1 MQRYPVSF
9 REFLERI
16 APLAALPPP
25 DHERARAALASGDA
39 ARIERTALALLE
51 RLVARGVYVLAPEG
65 REGSDRLLRFERE
78 DRLETVVLRLAAP
91 AMPEGIV
98 AVPRALVRF
107 TGSAPLERV
116 RRLREIGDALLASEG
131 RLPTGPAE
139 LVSEIVDAAKELL
152 DCEEAAFFPHAAPS
166 AGPLAYAPPP
176 GEVEWL
182 APAIAAAGGRGDALV
197 SCPDVAAAPSLSTSA
212 LARRGGVRAVAAVR
226 VTAPIAELAGT
237 LEVRSAAPGHFTP
250 ARLALLMLL
259 SESFGALADQ
269 AAQLQRLVFVDALT
283 GVANS
288 AFFRQSLDNEVA
300 RAQREGKSMALVIG
314 DIDDFKRFNTV
325 YGYEGGNAVLRGVA
339 QEFKHALRPFDAVAR
354 WGGEE
359 FAMLLTAPVTREDA
373 ETVAERLRA
382 AVADAQHAVVG
393 LDGQSYRVQ
402 VTVSLGAAL
411 YPDDARSAQE
421 LWRRAN
427 QALLL
432 AKAPPK
438 NRVVFWRAGA
448 APADEPAPPGSPS
461 G

>member
-1 MQRYPVSF
+1 VGRQG
-9 REFLERI
+9 
-16 APLAALPPP
+16 P
-25 DHERARAALASGDA
+25 DH
-39 ARIERTALALLE
+39 
-51 RLVARGVYVLAPEG
+51 
-65 REGSDRLLRFERE
+65 LLRFERE
-78 DRLETVVLRLAAP
+78 DVLETVVLRLSAP
-91 AMPEGIV
+91 TMPTGIV

-197 SCPDVAAAPSLSTSA
+197 SCPSVADTPSLAATA
-212 LARRGGVRAVAAVR
+212 ARHGGVRAVAAVR

-237 LEVRSAAPGHFTP
+237 LEVRSASPGHFTP
-250 ARLALLMLL
+250 ARMALLMLL
-259 SESFGALADQ
+259 AESFGALADQ

-382 AVADAQHAVVG
+382 AVAEAHHAVVG
-393 LDGQSYRVQ
+393 LDGQSHRVQ

-438 NRVVFWRAGA
+438 NRVVFW
-448 APADEPAPPGSPS
+448 APEPTPPGPPP

>member
-1 MQRYPVSF
+1 MYT
-9 REFLERI
+9 L
-16 APLAALPPP
+16 LP
-25 DHERARAALASGDA
+25 EARD
-39 ARIERTALALLE
+39 
-51 RLVARGVYVLAPEG
+51 
-65 REGSDRLLRFERE
+65 GSDRLLRFERA
-78 DRLETVVLRLAAP
+78 DRLETVVLRLVSP
-91 AMPEGIV
+91 VMPEGIV

-131 RLPTGPAE
+131 RLPTGPTE
-139 LVSEIVDAAKELL
+139 LVAEIVDAAKELL
-152 DCEEAAFFPHAAPS
+152 DCEEAAFFPHATPS

-176 GEVEWL
+176 GEIEWL
-182 APAIAAAGGRGDALV
+182 APAIAVAGGRGDALV
-197 SCPDVAAAPSLSTSA
+197 SCPVVLATPSLA
-212 LARRGGVRAVAAVR
+212 AVARRGGVRAVAAVR

-237 LEVRSAAPGHFTP
+237 LEVRSAETAHFTP
-250 ARLALLMLL
+250 ARLSLLMLL
-259 SESFGALADQ
+259 AESFGALADQ

-314 DIDDFKRFNTV
+314 DIDDFKRFNTA

-382 AVADAQHAVVG
+382 AVAEAQHTVVG
-393 LDGQSYRVQ
+393 LDGQSHRVQ

-438 NRVVFWRAGA
+438 NRVVFWTGGA
-448 APADEPAPPGSPS
+448 SGPPPVPNS
-461 G
+461 